1 MQLWQWVKNL
11 TTSTLAF
18 DITQFFPSLNHQLL
32 SLILDKASLNQ
43 KISAFF
49 KNYLIGRKTKY
60 LWNRFLSPFCNVD
73 IGVGQGS
80 ALSPI
85 LSVLY
90 LFFIFH
96 ILEKWLKTLKIPI
109 SFVDDGLFILQNK
122 SISFSNAN
130 LFYSYNII
138 SSLLTKFELVIE
150 HGKTEV
156 FHFSKSYEVFL
167 PSLDFTSIWRPVL
180 LLKAIWQYLGFFFD
194 WKLTFQYHIDFY
206 TNKAIS
212 MIKYMKILG
221 NLSRGINPF
230 QKRQLYKCC
239 ALPIAL
245 YSFQLWYYNKALLNY
260 PLNILRKMQQRSA
273 LWVSRAFW
281 MSPTTTIEAIS
292 DLIPIHLYF
301 KKLYTRFLLWGLVLS
316 TNHIIK
322 SILSS
327 DGSTEHTSYTLSL
340 DNLTPK
346 QELHLNSLLIDID
359 NRHNELHPS
368 FSFFDKEFN
377 PGNWLID
384 SFSDQFSFHPCS
396 SNIKNYMK
404 NLDDITFKTLSNPSF
419 SIVISDASI
428 KNHVATSIAHIHSHD
443 KPVIKTIH

>member
-90 LFFIFH
+90 FSFIFH

-109 SFVDDGLFILQNK
+109 SIISFVDDGLFISQNK
-122 SISFSNAN
+122 SIFFLNAN

-150 HGKTEV
+150 YGKTEV
-156 FHFSKSYEVFL
+156 FHFFKSYEVFN
-167 PSLDFTSIWRPVL
+167 PAPLDFTSIGRPVL
-180 LLKAIWQYLGFFFD
+180 LPKAIWQYLGFSFD
-194 WKLTFQYHIDFY
+194 WKLTFQYHINFY

-221 NLSRGINPF
+221 NLSRGINPL

-239 ALPIAL
+239 TLPIAL

-260 PLNILRKMQQRSA
+260 PLNILRKMQQRAA
-273 LWVSRAFW
+273 LWISSTFW
-281 MSPTTTIEAIS
+281 ISPTTRIEAIS
-292 DLIPIHLYF
+292 GLIPIHLYF
-301 KKLYTRFLLWGLVLS
+301 KKLYTRFLSWGLVLS

-327 DGSTEHTSYTLSL
+327 DGSTEHTSHTL
-340 DNLTPK
+340 
-346 QELHLNSLLIDID
+346 
-359 NRHNELHPS
+359 
-368 FSFFDKEFN
+368 
-377 PGNWLID
+377 
-384 SFSDQFSFHPCS
+384 C
-396 SNIKNYMK
+396 Y
-404 NLDDITFKTLSNPSF
+404 KTKVWTDF
-419 SIVISDASI
+419 G
-428 KNHVATSIAHIHSHD
+428 
-443 KPVIKTIH
+443 